1 MSESKKC
8 SKCGEEILIAAKKC
22 KHCGSD
28 LRSWVER
35 HPLVTIVL
43 GIFVFMVIAS
53 AMSGSGESISDTT
66 NKPASQTNKPV
77 ELSAA
82 NKKALQGLY
91 KQFINTTV
99 NADKQFET
107 WSKQLSNGA
116 SEALA
121 YQNADALITL
131 NDKVRDDIG
140 KLQTPEYLSDADKD
154 KINEAKSNLST
165 AYYTRNQGLEAGK
178 KYLNTKDLEQLT
190 KFKDKMSMT
199 SSFSM
204 TGLAK
209 FLEVLTSNKIE
220 IPTK

>member
-8 SKCGEEILIAAKKC
+8 SKCGEEILAEAKKC

-28 LRSWVER
+28 LRSWFAR
-35 HPLVTIVL
+35 HPLATIIL
-43 GIFVFMVIAS
+43 GIFFISVVIS
-53 AMSGSGESISDTT
+53 AMNGSGAPIPDTA
-66 NKPASQTNKPV
+66 NKPASQNTKPI

-82 NKKALQGLY
+82 NKKDLQGLY

-121 YQNADALITL
+121 YQNADVLIAL

-140 KLQTPEYLSDADKD
+140 KLQTPAYLSDADKA
-154 KINEAKSNLST
+154 KIDEAKSNLST

-190 KFKDKMSMT
+190 KFKDKMSMA

-220 IPTK
+220 IPTS